1 MKDNHKYP
9 ESTGNYNISET
20 LSEENLNI
28 SEQEIIKDNSVDAIS
43 EGNSSCEDTS
53 IIPPDITEKDVDYNN
68 KKFGCL
74 PSAYYKYTDKLGAT
88 AFYIV
93 RWDFIRNNERKKET
107 RPYTF
112 NVQKN
117 EWCSN
122 NSYPTPHP
130 LYNLLELV
138 SRPDAPVLVVE
149 GEKTVEAAKRL
160 FPDFVVVTSC
170 GGANATKKTDWST
183 LEGRDIIIAPDNDK
197 AGEDYAKAVIK
208 RLEKSGYIKSLKL
221 LMPKILGKYIIESSR
236 LIERKGDVPKGY
248 DLADSLAEGWT
259 AKLIEQAVSD
269 ERFSPFFQD
278 QKITKIIKS

>member
-1 MKDNHKYP
+1 MKDNQKYP
-9 ESTGNYNISET
+9 ESTSNYNISGD

-28 SEQEIIKDNSVDAIS
+28 LEQEIIKDDSILEN
-43 EGNSSCEDTS
+43 NSSCEDT
-53 IIPPDITEKDVDYNN
+53 IIITPDITEKDVDYNN
-68 KKFGCL
+68 KKFGCA
-74 PSAYYKYTDKLGAT
+74 PSAYYEYTDKLGAT

-93 RWDFIRNNERKKET
+93 RWDFIKDNQQKKET

-130 LYNLLELV
+130 LYNLLELI
-138 SRPDAPVLVVE
+138 SRPDSPVLIVE
-149 GEKTVEAAKRL
+149 GEKTVDAAKQL

-197 AGEDYAKAVIK
+197 AGEDYAQAVIK

-221 LMPKILGKYIIESSR
+221 
-236 LIERKGDVPKGY
+236 
-248 DLADSLAEGWT
+248 
-259 AKLIEQAVSD
+259 
-269 ERFSPFFQD
+269 
-278 QKITKIIKS
+278 